1 VAELISESPAE
12 PMSEWA
18 AELIPENPADL
29 ISESAAD
36 LCRIPHSRLT
46 VDAGRPSMRAIERSD
61 RPAARLREISSRS
74 VKVSASRDRRR
85 AGGLIPPLGERWL
98 KTHELG
104 LPITRPIALSPSPLR
119 QRSHSSALCAAVNPT
134 R

>member
-36 LCRIPHSRLT
+36 LCRIPQRY
-46 VDAGRPSMRAIERSD
+46 
-61 RPAARLREISSRS
+61 LR
-74 VKVSASRDRRR
+74 
-85 AGGLIPPLGERWL
+85 
-98 KTHELG
+98 
-104 LPITRPIALSPSPLR
+104 
-119 QRSHSSALCAAVNPT
+119 
-134 R
+134 

>member
-36 LCRIPHSRLT
+36 LCRIPHGGTLRT
-46 VDAGRPSMRAIERSD
+46 PARPTP
-61 RPAARLREISSRS
+61 PA
-74 VKVSASRDRRR
+74 
-85 AGGLIPPLGERWL
+85 
-98 KTHELG
+98 
-104 LPITRPIALSPSPLR
+104 
-119 QRSHSSALCAAVNPT
+119 
-134 R
+134 